1 MKLKLPTKLNLPAF
15 SRSALV
21 TLALAAAF
29 TGALTSSATAANRL
43 YRISSSIAAT
53 AEFNFSV
60 TLIPVPGRINAV
72 TAALSF
78 DPQNLA
84 KTSGTV
90 NVALAKLDTGIGLRD
105 EHARG
110 YIGADKH
117 PNAVFTLTR
126 IVGATALVAGKEV
139 KATVLGRFE
148 LNGVAIPLSAPITL
162 KLIGKQVNVSTAFTV
177 TLADHNIS
185 IPGSDATVGVKVN
198 FNLEPN
204 S

>member
-1 MKLKLPTKLNLPAF
+1 MKPPLSPL
-15 SRSALV
+15 SHR
-21 TLALAAAF
+21 TLATLAVMALTVALTGTVLAANKTYSIA
-29 TGALTSSATAANRL
+29 SSV
-43 YRISSSIAAT
+43 AAT

-60 TLIPVPGRINAV
+60 TLIPIPGRINAV

-84 KTSGTV
+84 KTSGAV

-110 YIGADKH
+110 YLGASKH

-126 IVGATALVAGKEV
+126 IVGASALVAGKEV
-139 KATVLGRFE
+139 KGTALGRFS
-148 LNGVAIPLSAPITL
+148 LNGIAVPLSAPITL
-162 KLIGKQVNVSTAFTV
+162 KLTGKLVSVSTNFTV
-177 TLADHNIS
+177 AFANHNIS
-185 IPGSDATVGVKVN
+185 IPGADQTVTVKVN
-198 FNLEPN
+198 FSLEPK